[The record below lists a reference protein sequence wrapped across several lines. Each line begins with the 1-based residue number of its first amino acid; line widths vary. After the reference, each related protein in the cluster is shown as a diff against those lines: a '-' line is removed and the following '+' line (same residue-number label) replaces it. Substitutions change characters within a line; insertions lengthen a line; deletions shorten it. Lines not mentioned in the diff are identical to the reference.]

1 MTTAADDVMI
11 GRLQAMLVKECFDS
25 AGIALNRLEVP
36 FHFFQPSLTGLQSEQ
51 VLFESDLSQNFLTKE
66 EVSAVRNKTEFL
78 LCIANHSGRNAC
90 ALLMVLW

>member
-11 GRLQAMLVKECFDS
+11 GRLQAILVKECFDS

-36 FHFFQPSLTGLQSEQ
+36 FHFFQPSLTGLQS
-51 VLFESDLSQNFLTKE
+51 DLSQNFLTKE
-66 EVSAVRNKTEFL
+66 KVSAVRNKTEFL